1 MEPYRPYVDKLVV
14 NIMESNPSQEILDKK
29 TKEQLLQ
36 IPILDAKIE
45 NKNSPLMVAVQT
57 TTASLAKCYMG
68 DAKLIKYPTLL

>member
-1 MEPYRPYVDKLVV
+1 MEPYRPYVDQLVV
-14 NIMESNPSQEILDKK
+14 NIMESNPSQEILDKS

-36 IPILDAKIE
+36 IPVLDVKIDK
-45 NKNSPLMVAVQT
+45 KNSPLMVAVQT